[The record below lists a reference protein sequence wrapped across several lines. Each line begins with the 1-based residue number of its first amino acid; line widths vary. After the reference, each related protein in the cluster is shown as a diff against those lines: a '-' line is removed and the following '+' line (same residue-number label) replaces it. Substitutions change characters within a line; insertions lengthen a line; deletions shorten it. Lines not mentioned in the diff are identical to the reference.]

1 MKNGK
6 LPVSAGNSSE
16 VMSGGIGNSTTV
28 KNLNAVDMPSYS
40 ASLPEETKKCPS
52 TIRSHDNNS
61 DCGSASSVTNNIIKI
76 DAGNGENL
84 DDNINKKPHD
94 VVIKTGET
102 GTTRR
107 SVIDDVASSTASTSS
122 ARSSSGVSSSTFP
135 SPSSSRITFQRERRR
150 CSTCYVD
157 VDVGGGRS
165 DDAFR
170 EHLLQHLVDFEGKSL
185 CPVCESQ
192 CETNKGMQTHFMMVH
207 GQVSRLVCPDRN
219 CVQTFWTRAAL
230 EKHKQMHS

>member
-1 MKNGK
+1 MLLMLLQLMLLLLLAAIGKRVLLRNGSK
-6 LPVSAGNSSE
+6 ASVSG
-16 VMSGGIGNSTTV
+16 MQ
-28 KNLNAVDMPSYS
+28 PQQ
-40 ASLPEETKKCPS
+40 
-52 TIRSHDNNS
+52 
-61 DCGSASSVTNNIIKI
+61 
-76 DAGNGENL
+76 
-84 DDNINKKPHD
+84 
-94 VVIKTGET
+94 
-102 GTTRR
+102 RR
-107 SVIDDVASSTASTSS
+107 
-122 ARSSSGVSSSTFP
+122 
-135 SPSSSRITFQRERRR
+135 
-150 CSTCYVD
+150 
-157 VDVGGGRS
+157 GGGRR